1 MKKLLMI
8 LCSAFL
14 IAGCTTS
21 NPGGSATTPTMS
33 PDVKSEPVVLN
44 VLAPRGATALAMIP
58 VIKDETANV
67 TFVDGTDVIQAAFVN
82 PNPEYSIIV
91 APTNLG
97 TKLALGD
104 KTKYKML
111 GVITWGNL
119 YLVGSDENALQQ
131 EGNLAAFG
139 EGAVP
144 GLVFEATNKDI
155 VPTVTYYNGVADAQA
170 ALISGNANVALLA
183 EPAATAT
190 IGKMKEQGKDVKIIG
205 DLQKEFATISESEG
219 YPQAAIYVLEDK
231 YNENKEFYDNFIT
244 TIANYASNV
253 NESTMD
259 SLKSDIEA
267 ITPEELGVP
276 SAEIVAK
283 TWSRMNIRYAPAKD
297 VLDQLNAFLALFD
310 IQSAEPVIIK

>member
-14 IAGCTTS
+14 LAGCTTS
-21 NPGGSATTPTMS
+21 NPSNTSTSTPE
-33 PDVKSEPVVLN
+33 VKTEPVVLK
-44 VLAPRGATALAMIP
+44 VIAPRGATALPLIP
-58 VIKDETANV
+58 VIKDETADV

-82 PNPEYSIIV
+82 PNPEYSVIV

-97 TKLALGD
+97 AKLAIAG
-104 KTKYKML
+104 KTNYKML
-111 GVITWGNL
+111 GIITWGNL
-119 YLVGSDENALQQ
+119 YLVGEDENALSK
-131 EGNLAAFG
+131 EGTLAAFG

-144 GLVFEATNKDI
+144 GLVFEATNKNI

-190 IGKMKEQGKDVKIIG
+190 IAKMKDQGKEVKIIG
-205 DLQKEFATISESEG
+205 DLQKEFATISGSEG

-231 YNENKEFYDNFIT
+231 YNENKEFYDQFIT
-244 TIANYASNV
+244 TIRDYVENV
-253 NESTMD
+253 NDSTMET
-259 SLKSDIEA
+259 LKSDINA

-276 SAEIVAK
+276 NAEIVSK
-283 TWSRMNIRYAPAKD
+283 TWTRMNIRYVAANESIE
-297 VLDQLNAFLALFD
+297 QLNAFLSLFGIESVD
-310 IQSAEPVIIK
+310 TAIIK